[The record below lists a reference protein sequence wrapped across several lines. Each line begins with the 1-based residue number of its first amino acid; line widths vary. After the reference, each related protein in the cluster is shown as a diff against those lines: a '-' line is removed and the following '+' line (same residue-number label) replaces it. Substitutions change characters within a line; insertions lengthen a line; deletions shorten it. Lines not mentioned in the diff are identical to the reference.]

1 MIKADMSDTVE
12 SLDTRDL
19 GFSDAE
25 DEPEEVDCEFNPSG
39 KWLLITSDPKH
50 SFILVVLSF

>member
-50 SFILVVLSF
+50 